1 MIQNEKIH
9 LKVGV
14 ALIDEKMRQLFEMV
28 YSCLEESDQWIR
40 GKTWVDLS
48 CGKGKR
54 SSKTKNNINISNEKW
69 YVN

>member
-14 ALIDEKMRQLFEMV
+14 ALIDEKMRELFEMV

-40 GKTWVDLS
+40 GKT
-48 CGKGKR
+48 
-54 SSKTKNNINISNEKW
+54 
-69 YVN
+69 